1 MSTRVI
7 VITSGK
13 GGVGKTTSTANIA
26 AALAKFG
33 KKVVAVDADVGL
45 RNLDVIMG
53 LENRVVYNFI
63 DVIEKT
69 ARLEA
74 ALVRDKRVPGLYLL
88 PAAQTRTKDAVNQEQ
103 MIELC
108 EQLKNFEVQDEQ
120 TGAISHFDFILL
132 DCPAGIES
140 GFKNA
145 AVGADEALVVT
156 TPEIPAVRDA
166 DRIIGMLESM
176 GKSPIRLIINRLRP
190 NMVQDG
196 DMLAKEDILD
206 VLAIKLIGIVPEDET
221 VIKSTNNGEPMTL
234 SIASPAAQAYLNIA
248 DRLIGNDVPL
258 MDLQAYASRGF
269 MQWLKDLFRGKKRR

>member
-1 MSTRVI
+1 MSARVI
-7 VITSGK
+7 VTTSGK

-69 ARLEA
+69 CKMSQ
-74 ALVRDKRVPGLYLL
+74 ALVKDKRVPGLYLL
-88 PAAQTRTKDAVNQEQ
+88 PAAQTRTKDAVNPEQ
-103 MIELC
+103 MIALC
-108 EQLKNFEVQDEQ
+108 EELKPD
-120 TGAISHFDFILL
+120 FDFVLL
-132 DCPAGIES
+132 DCPAGIEG

-145 AVGADEALVVT
+145 AAGADEALVVT
-156 TPEIPAVRDA
+156 TPEIPSVRDA

-196 DMLAKEDILD
+196 DMLAKDDILD
-206 VLAIKLIGIVPEDET
+206 VLSIDLIGVVPEDDS
-221 VIKSTNNGEPMTL
+221 VIRATNNGEPMTMTL
-234 SIASPAAQAYLNIA
+234 DSPAAHAYLNIA
-248 DRLIGNDVPL
+248 ERLLGRDVPL
-258 MDLQAYASRGF
+258 MDLESYATRGLISKIKQF
-269 MQWLKDLFRGKKRR
+269 FSGGRRRRN

>member
-1 MSTRVI
+1 MSARVI
-7 VITSGK
+7 VTTSGK

-33 KKVVAVDADVGL
+33 KKVVAIDADVGL

-53 LENRVVYNFI
+53 LENRVVYNII

-69 ARLEA
+69 SKLSQ
-74 ALVRDKRVPGLYLL
+74 ALVKDKRVPGLYLL
-88 PAAQTRTKDAVNQEQ
+88 PAAQTRTKDAVNPEQ
-103 MIELC
+103 MVALVE
-108 EQLKNFEVQDEQ
+108 EMKPD
-120 TGAISHFDFILL
+120 FDFILL
-132 DCPAGIES
+132 DCPAGIEG

-145 AVGADEALVVT
+145 AAGADEALVVT

-196 DMLAKEDILD
+196 DMLAKDDILD
-206 VLAIKLIGIVPEDET
+206 VLSIDLIGVVPEDES
-221 VIKSTNNGEPMTL
+221 VIRSTNNGEPMTMTL
-234 SIASPAAQAYLNIA
+234 DSPAAHAYLNIA
-248 DRLIGNDVPL
+248 ERILGRDVPL
-258 MDLQAYASRGF
+258 MDLESYATRGF
-269 MQWLKDLFRGKKRR
+269 LSAIKRFFSGNKRKR

>member
-1 MSTRVI
+1 MGARVI
-7 VITSGK
+7 VTTSGK

-26 AALAKFG
+26 AALAKLG

-63 DVIEKT
+63 DVIEGKC
-69 ARLEA
+69 RLKQ
-74 ALVRDKRVPGLYLL
+74 ALVKDKRVPNLFLL

-103 MIELC
+103 MVALC
-108 EQLKNFEVQDEQ
+108 EQMKPE
-120 TGAISHFDFILL
+120 FDFILL
-132 DCPAGIES
+132 DCPAGIEG

-176 GKSPIRLIINRLRP
+176 GKDPIRLIINRLRP
-190 NMVQDG
+190 GMVQDG
-196 DMLAKEDILD
+196 DMLAQDDILD
-206 VLAIKLIGIVPEDET
+206 VLSISLIGVVPEDEN
-221 VIKSTNNGEPMTL
+221 VIRSTNNGEPLTL
-234 SIASPAAQAYLNIA
+234 GSESPAAQAYLNIA
-248 DRLIGNDVPL
+248 ERILGKDVPL
-258 MDLQAYASRGF
+258 MNLDVYAPHGIL
-269 MQWLKDLFRGKKRR
+269 QWLKKIFKRRR

>member
-1 MSTRVI
+1 MNRKVPITKMPARVI
-7 VITSGK
+7 VTTSGK

-69 ARLEA
+69 CKLSA
-74 ALVRDKRVPGLYLL
+74 ALVKDKRVPGLYLL
-88 PAAQTRTKDAVNQEQ
+88 PAAQTRTKDAVNPEQ
-103 MIELC
+103 MIALC
-108 EQLKNFEVQDEQ
+108 EEMKPD
-120 TGAISHFDFILL
+120 FDFILL
-132 DCPAGIES
+132 DCPAGIEG

-145 AVGADEALVVT
+145 AAGADEALVVT

-196 DMLAKEDILD
+196 DMLAKDDILE
-206 VLAIKLIGIVPEDET
+206 VLSIDLIGVVPEDEN
-221 VIKSTNNGEPMTL
+221 VIRATNNGEPMTMTL
-234 SIASPAAQAYLNIA
+234 DSPAAQAYLNIA
-248 DRLIGNDVPL
+248 ERILGRDVPL
-258 MDLQAYASRGF
+258 MDLESYATRSFVSKIKRF
-269 MQWLKDLFRGKKRR
+269 FSGKTKR